1 MLITT
6 CGNSELLA
14 KKLAKQLRA
23 RYVPV
28 TIAAFPDGDLYLRY
42 PVASLKGQTLV
53 IVESFQPNPNET
65 LLHILFAAETA
76 KDLGAKKVIL
86 VAPYLAFL
94 RQDAR
99 FKPGEAVSSQ
109 VMAKLL
115 SNAVDKIIT
124 IDPHLH
130 RYASLNELF
139 TIPGKRLTADPLLAE
154 YIKRH
159 YPDAVLV
166 GPDWESSQW
175 AAAIARSLGMASTTL
190 QKKRLSP
197 TKVQVRFVDHLAVKG
212 KTVVLVDDILSTG
225 KTIAA
230 AAREAR
236 KRGARRVVAIAVHG
250 VFVPGAFGTVKKA
263 GVSHIITAN
272 TIVHP
277 TNKID
282 ITPLLAA
289 ALRGER

>member
-6 CGNSELLA
+6 CGNSEMLA

-23 RYVPV
+23 RYLPL

-42 PVASLKGQTLV
+42 PVASLKSQTVVL
-53 IVESFQPNPNET
+53 VESFQPHPNQT
-65 LLHILFAAETA
+65 FLHVLFAAETA

-99 FKPGEAVSSQ
+99 FKPGEAISSQ
-109 VMAKLL
+109 IMAKLL
-115 SNAVDKIIT
+115 SKAVDKIIT

-154 YIKRH
+154 YIQRH

-175 AAAIARSLGMASTTL
+175 AAAIAKSLGMASTTL
-190 QKKRLSP
+190 KKKRLSP
-197 TKVQVRFVDHLAVKG
+197 TNVQVRFVDHLAVKG

-230 AAREAR
+230 ASREAR
-236 KRGARRVVAIAVHG
+236 KRGARQVVAIAVHG
-250 VFVPGAFGTVKKA
+250 VFVPGAQETVKRA
-263 GVSHIITAN
+263 GVSPVITTN
-272 TIVHP
+272 TITHP

-282 ITPLLAA
+282 VTPLLAA
-289 ALRGER
+289 ALREGT